1 MLSVGWA
8 WLLRDD
14 VVSLVDDVLIGLGV
28 HGDDE
33 AVLELSETQWNSVE
47 LSGTQWNT

>member
-33 AVLELSETQWNSVE
+33 AMLELSETQWNSVE
-47 LSGTQWNT
+47 LSGTVEL